1 VFSKEVLNL
10 LGQVI
15 TSWQVLVVTLGFIF
29 YVNIVTYVA
38 RDRYRPPKAQKT
50 RVRKNKVKMPP
61 AAGPE
66 EAEAGSSTNDE
77 LGLEE
82 M

>member
-15 TSWQVLVVTLGFIF
+15 TSWQVLAVTVGFIF

-38 RDRYRPPKAQKT
+38 REHYRPPKAKKT

-61 AAGPE
+61 TSGPE
-66 EAEAGSSTNDE
+66 EAETGSSTNDE

-82 M
+82 V